1 MRSIARLLSVLLH
14 PVWMLTWVLAVC
26 FHVDPWLTI
35 GFAPEGK
42 WLLLGTVFVMTALF
56 PLTSTLMMRR
66 SGLVSGLELPSPQER
81 IPVYILTLIYYC
93 LCYYLMW
100 RVPNDPLTMSVI
112 LGAGLSL
119 FFTLVITFW
128 WKISLHMVGMG
139 GLVGALL
146 AMTVLHEVVIP
157 FWISGA
163 FVLTGALASARLFES
178 DHTPAQVYT
187 GALLG
192 CACVYGCAAFG
203 IWI

>member
-1 MRSIARLLSVLLH
+1 MRSIARLLSVLFH
-14 PVWMLTWVLAVC
+14 PVWMLTWVLGLC

-56 PLTSTLMMRR
+56 PLTSALMMRR
-66 SGLVSGLELPSPQER
+66 SGLVGSLELPLRQER
-81 IPVYILTLIYYC
+81 IPVYLLTLIYYG

-100 RVPNDPLTMSVI
+100 RVPNDPLTMSVL
-112 LGAGLSL
+112 LGALLSL
-119 FFTLVITFW
+119 SLTLVITFW

-146 AMTVLHEVVIP
+146 ALAVLHGMVIP

-163 FVLTGALASARLFES
+163 FVLSGALASARLFES

-192 CACVYGCAAFG
+192 CVCVYGCAVLG